1 MKKSHII
8 TILALI
14 FAISMPI
21 SANAA
26 SNFYIHRSSIAVSE
40 NVMVIREDGSV
51 WLYFPVTGQ
60 IMDELEDMVLY
71 EFGSLDYLDYLLDLL
86 GPIEI
91 GSFSDAIEVTL
102 LNADAHS
109 SDQVFGIL
117 RENGY
122 LYIYTHV
129 AADGNH
135 ELQRAADN
143 VLAFAANGAII
154 DMENNLIL
162 DGRVLKT
169 DVVDVVSRID
179 IGWDVPFNTAR
190 GMLFALRS
198 DGTLWRNIGGFD
210 PRIILVDIVQI
221 DANNN
226 VIYVLGADGG
236 VWAHQV
242 GLGTPSY
249 TSQVTD
255 DAIHMSAGTFGMIV
269 SKTDGMTHT
278 YMRIIQAASMPDF
291 GDKLIAY
298 YSVGQGR
305 NRLLP
310 GSIYALYLMNDGSV
324 YALRSIID
332 WDASVFAPR
341 ELVLDQV
348 AQGVA
353 SPITRVGVYVHAIGQ
368 QGNPSAWASEQVNFA
383 ISQGL
388 VPEDLQRLYSQ
399 SITRAEFAEL
409 AVLLYESVAGRE
421 IEGRMQRSMPT
432 DINML
437 KMGYLGVVTN
447 VGDRAFAPGN
457 PVIREEAA
465 VMLSR
470 LADAMGHTLAQ
481 MDSTFIDSNQI
492 SDWAIEEVGKVQAAG
507 IMNGG
512 GASRFDPQDFFTRE
526 QAIVTMVRLFEL
538 ID

>member
-8 TILALI
+8 IILALI
-14 FAISMPI
+14 FAISVPI

-26 SNFYIHRSSIAVSE
+26 SNFYIHRSSMAASE
-40 NVMVIREDGSV
+40 DVMVIREDGSV
-51 WLYFPVTGQ
+51 WLYFPLTSQ

-122 LYIYTHV
+122 LYIYTH

-135 ELQRAADN
+135 ELQRAAEN

-162 DGRVLKT
+162 NGRVLKT

-198 DGTLWRNIGGFD
+198 DGTVWRNIGGID
-210 PRIILVDIVQI
+210 PRIILVDIIQI
-221 DANNN
+221 DANND
-226 VIYVLGADGG
+226 VIYVLGADGE
-236 VWAHQV
+236 VWAHRV
-242 GLGTPSY
+242 RPGATSY

-255 DAIHMSAGTFGMIV
+255 DAIHMSVGTFGMIV

-278 YMRIIQAASMPDF
+278 YMRATQPGLMPDF
-291 GDKLIAY
+291 GDRLIAY
-298 YSVGQGR
+298 YSVSQGR
-305 NRLLP
+305 PHFN
-310 GSIYALYLMNDGSV
+310 SSQALFLMGNGSV
-324 YALRSIID
+324 YTLSSIID
-332 WDASVFAPR
+332 WDAPMFAPR
-341 ELVLDQV
+341 ELVLNRV
-348 AQGVA
+348 AEGVA
-353 SPITRVGVYVHAIGQ
+353 LPTTRAGVYVHAIGQ
-368 QGNPSAWASEQVNFA
+368 QGNPSAWASKQVDFA

-388 VPEDLQRLYSQ
+388 VPEDLQTLYSQ

-409 AVLLYESVAGRE
+409 AVLLYENVAGRE

-465 VMLSR
+465 VMLAR
-470 LADAMGHTLAQ
+470 LANVMGHALAQ
-481 MDSTFIDSNQI
+481 ADSTFADNNQI
-492 SDWAIEEVGKVQAAG
+492 SGWAIEEAGKVQAAG
-507 IMNGG
+507 IMNGSE
-512 GASRFDPQDFFTRE
+512 ANRFDPQDFLTRE
-526 QAIVTMVRLFEL
+526 QAIVTMVRLLEL
-538 ID
+538 MD